1 MSFQSKKLKVTRIIS
16 EQDCDQ
22 ALNEAVNNLAEKL
35 NLKDRMTEAWTL
47 SLKYREENSN
57 E

>member
-1 MSFQSKKLKVTRIIS
+1 MSFKSKKLKVTRIIS

-22 ALNEAVNNLAEKL
+22 ALDEAVNNLAERL
-35 NLKDRMTEAWTL
+35 NLKDRLTEAWTL